1 MRTTLSKQIMVRK
14 GEIGMTGDILTA
26 TEVAGRLRVSLPWL
40 YKQIKA
46 GVIPHLKV
54 GGVIRFSLSPISPN
68 RRYLL
73 CFLHVLR
80 YVGNSLKGTKYS
92 TVVPA

>member
-1 MRTTLSKQIMVRK
+1 MVRK

-54 GGVIRFSLSPISPN
+54 GGVIRFRESDLNNWMDANKIEN
-68 RRYLL
+68 Q
-73 CFLHVLR
+73 
-80 YVGNSLKGTKYS
+80 KQ
-92 TVVPA
+92 

>member
-1 MRTTLSKQIMVRK
+1 MKASRGRMRTANKQIMVRK

-54 GGVIRFSLSPISPN
+54 GGVIRFRESDLNNWMDANKIEN
-68 RRYLL
+68 Q
-73 CFLHVLR
+73 
-80 YVGNSLKGTKYS
+80 KQ
-92 TVVPA
+92 